1 MKSTIPIIW
10 YVPAAAASP
19 VTGGGRARHPHI
31 ARTGAEQSVC
41 VESRS
46 ARHASRAM
54 PMQQPDS
61 AGKGVL
67 KRIIGT
73 NSDSKTTLFLFII
86 IHTRPPRGMQCDMPP
101 GVSPSSVGHLNVCLR
116 PGLV

>member
-1 MKSTIPIIW
+1 
-10 YVPAAAASP
+10 
-19 VTGGGRARHPHI
+19 
-31 ARTGAEQSVC
+31 
-41 VESRS
+41 
-46 ARHASRAM
+46 
-54 PMQQPDS
+54 MQQPDS